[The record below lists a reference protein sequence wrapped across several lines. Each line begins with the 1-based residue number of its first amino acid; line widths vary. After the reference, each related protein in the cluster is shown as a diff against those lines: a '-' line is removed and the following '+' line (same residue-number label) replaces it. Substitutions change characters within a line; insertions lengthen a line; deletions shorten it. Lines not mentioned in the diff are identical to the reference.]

1 MIPDIKPAVFIRS
14 PLFPSGSGGLVLC
27 AETGDI
33 LPLIAILI
41 FTDGY
46 ANSPGETEALGIP
59 VLWLISRDGRT
70 DLPWGTVVKIE

>member
-1 MIPDIKPAVFIRS
+1 MIRTDLNITPQGGGGTSFSVIFEYLQNELAADPPA
-14 PLFPSGSGGLVLC
+14 
-27 AETGDI
+27 
-33 LPLIAILI
+33 AILI

-46 ANSPGETEALGIP
+46 ASSPGETEALGIP